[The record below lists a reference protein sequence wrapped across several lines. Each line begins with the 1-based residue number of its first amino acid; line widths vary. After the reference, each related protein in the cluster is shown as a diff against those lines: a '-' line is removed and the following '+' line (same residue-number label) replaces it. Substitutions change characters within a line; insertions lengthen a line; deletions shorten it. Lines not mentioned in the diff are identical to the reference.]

1 MSIRSKYLITCGVI
15 SLITAGA
22 VTGLFLFKQP
32 VNVEYGDSFYVEV
45 FVLVLGLVLL
55 SIWIGYLVVQPIRR
69 RLYDIEEAAALIASG
84 RLQHRV
90 ETMGD
95 TDEIGQLAA
104 QFNVMGEK
112 IQAQVALLQ
121 QMAEQNRT
129 LQVDAERAAALEERQ
144 RLARDLHD
152 TVSQQL
158 FAITMLAATAVR
170 QHEQQSVHLEKTL
183 TQLAEIANAALREMR
198 ALLLHL
204 RPLDLEGRSFYEAA
218 LDFLRAIEERYHLRC
233 EISMDDDT
241 DLPPA
246 IEDELFRILQEAM
259 ANVLKHANATEVR
272 VELTNE
278 ANHIVRLSVLDDGIG
293 IDERMTED
301 TGISYGLNTMKERAA
316 RLGGECRVWRREKGT
331 AVDIQIPI
339 VEVDT

>member
-22 VTGLFLFKQP
+22 VIGFFLFKRP
-32 VNVEYGDSFYVEV
+32 MNAEYRDSFYVEV
-45 FVLVLGLVLL
+45 FALVLGLVML
-55 SIWIGYLVVQPIRR
+55 SVSIGYLVVQPIRR

-104 QFNVMGEK
+104 QFNVMGDK

-121 QMAEQNRT
+121 QMAEQNRS

-170 QHEQQSVHLEKTL
+170 HHEQQSVHLEKTL
-183 TQLAEIANAALREMR
+183 TQLAEISNAAQREMR

-204 RPLDLEGRSFYEAA
+204 RPLNLEGRSFYEAA

-233 EISMDDDT
+233 EISVDDNT
-241 DLPPA
+241 DLPPS

-259 ANVLKHANATEVR
+259 ANVLKHADATQVK
-272 VELTNE
+272 VELREE
-278 ANHIVRLSVLDDGIG
+278 AKQIIRLSVLDDGIG
-293 IDERMTED
+293 IDERL
-301 TGISYGLNTMKERAA
+301 TGDKGLSYGLNTMKERAA
-316 RLGGECRVWRREKGT
+316 RLGGECRIWKREQGT
-331 AVDIQIPI
+331 AVEIRIPI
-339 VEVDT
+339 VEVDA